1 MTNKQLK
8 DVLSKYP
15 DDCEVVIESDINYD
29 ECDIARIR
37 AEYEYGDNFEVP
49 ILTLEYQKRNE
60 SLVL

>member
-15 DDCEVVIESDINYD
+15 DDCEVIIESNIDYS
-29 ECDIARIR
+29 ECDIARIK
-37 AEYEYGDNFEVP
+37 AEYECGDNFEIP

-60 SLVL
+60 